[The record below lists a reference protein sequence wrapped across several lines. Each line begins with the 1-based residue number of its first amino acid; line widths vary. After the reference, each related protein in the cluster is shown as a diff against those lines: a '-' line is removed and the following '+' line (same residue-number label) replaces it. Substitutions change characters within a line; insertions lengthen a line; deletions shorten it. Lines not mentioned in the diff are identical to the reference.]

1 MGAAEEQGEL
11 ISAIPDW
18 AALQSCLFIQSSRPL
33 RKWLCL
39 FPSVSCE
46 PWAKYTHTTAS
57 QHPPWNST
65 PHFAGALSAQAI
77 PRIYS
82 PWKASSPLPRRR
94 SSLKWRQR
102 LSRLGMHT
110 RDWSGRSLVLHGTE
124 MRMFPPPWNDCS
136 WTVSALCP
144 CSDRAYLLQPSPR
157 AENFLW
163 LPALY
168 FRKVPIEGARPLP
181 LWLQTQCPW
190 FLVGHLAPWDR

>member
-1 MGAAEEQGEL
+1 MTSEASLQAALPSYLPAHRPRWLKRMGATEEQGEL

-65 PHFAGALSAQAI
+65 PHFARALSAKAI

-94 SSLKWRQR
+94 SALKWRQR

-110 RDWSGRSLVLHGTE
+110 WGLVRSE
-124 MRMFPPPWNDCS
+124 
-136 WTVSALCP
+136 P
-144 CSDRAYLLQPSPR
+144 CSPWHQNENVPSTL
-157 AENFLW
+157 E
-163 LPALY
+163 
-168 FRKVPIEGARPLP
+168 
-181 LWLQTQCPW
+181 
-190 FLVGHLAPWDR
+190 